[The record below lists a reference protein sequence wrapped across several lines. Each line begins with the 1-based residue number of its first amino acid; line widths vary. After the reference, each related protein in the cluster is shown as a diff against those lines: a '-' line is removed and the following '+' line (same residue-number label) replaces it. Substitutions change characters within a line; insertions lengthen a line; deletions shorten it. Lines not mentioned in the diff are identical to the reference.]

1 MYVKITALTGQKQEF
16 LREENNERFV
26 VSVKEKPEQN
36 MANRKILEIIAL
48 HFKVPAS
55 RVKIV
60 SGHHKP
66 SKIFNIV
73 DK

>member
-16 LREENNERFV
+16 LREENNGRFV
-26 VSVKEKPEQN
+26 ISVKEKPEQN
-36 MANRKILEIIAL
+36 MANRKIIEIIAL
-48 HFKVPAS
+48 HFKVPVS
-55 RVKIV
+55 KVKIV

-66 SKIFNIV
+66 SKIFDIV